1 MPETREAHESLT
13 SIVVAL
19 AANTAIA
26 VAKGVAA
33 VLTASPA
40 LLAET
45 LHTVADTGNELLLA
59 VALRRGRRL
68 PDATH
73 PLGYGPELYFW
84 ALLAAIGMFL
94 VGGAISVYRGVE
106 ALLDPEPLDSFWIG
120 AAVLVVA
127 LALDGISRVVA
138 SRRLRAQARRR
149 GIGVRQMIRESADPT
164 IVTVYAEDTI
174 DVLGAALAL
183 VALVLHQV
191 TGSGV
196 PDALAS
202 IAIGL
207 LLGVVAWRLATRNRD
222 LLTNQAIPER
232 YVRQLRERLAS
243 EPTIVEVVDLKAIYL
258 GPGQVLVV
266 GDVRVE
272 GDAVAATLARV
283 RAELASE
290 LPEVAWLYLTP
301 V

>member
-272 GDAVAATLARV
+272 GDAVATTLARV

>member
-94 VGGAISVYRGVE
+94 VGGAISVYRGID
-106 ALLDPEPLDSFWIG
+106 ALLHPEELDSFWIG
-120 AAVLVVA
+120 VGVLLVA
-127 LALDGISRVVA
+127 LTLDGISRIVA
-138 SRRLRAQARRR
+138 SRRLRAQAERR
-149 GIGVRQMIRESADPT
+149 GLSVREMIRESADPT
-164 IVTVYAEDTI
+164 IITVYAEDTI
-174 DVLGAALAL
+174 DVIGAALAL
-183 VALVLHQV
+183 VAIVLHQV
-191 TGSGV
+191 TGSAV

-202 IAIGL
+202 IVIGL
-207 LLGVVAWRLATRNRD
+207 LLGVVAWRLAGRNRA
-222 LLTNQAIPER
+222 LLSNQAVPER
-232 YVRQLRERLAS
+232 YVQQMRERLEQ
-243 EPTIVEVVDLKAIYL
+243 EPLVVAVVDLRAVYL
-258 GPGQVLVV
+258 GPGQVL
-266 GDVRVE
+266 
-272 GDAVAATLARV
+272 AVADLRLAECSVAPTLARI
-283 RAELASE
+283 RAAIQEEIPAI
-290 LPEVAWLYLTP
+290 AWLYLTP